1 MRRFVEAL
9 LLVLGFTWG
18 LAPLTLPAVQPAA
31 GQGLGVERTYLE
43 GSATGPHALFA
54 PLFASFTPAT
64 LWRREPPARA
74 LAHGGVLLPEKRR
87 FLRLGRLRLEGG

>member
-18 LAPLTLPAVQPAA
+18 LAPLAPSAVHPAA

-43 GSATGPHALFA
+43 GSATGPHALFT
-54 PLFASFTPAT
+54 PLFASFAPAASW
-64 LWRREPPARA
+64 LREPPARA
-74 LAHGGVLLPEKRR
+74 LAQGGVLLPEKRR